1 MIVMREREWA
11 GSLTKHVSRIK
22 RETGGQAEEKSQT
35 PLPQQIS
42 LSTMAIETLDI
53 EELANRTGNLYETVA
68 ILSKRSRQV
77 ASDRRSELDDKLS
90 YFEGFGP
97 EMEDVRMQ
105 EEQENVSLEFEE
117 KPEPTEIA
125 IDEFLENKIYYRKPE

>member
-1 MIVMREREWA
+1 
-11 GSLTKHVSRIK
+11 
-22 RETGGQAEEKSQT
+22 
-35 PLPQQIS
+35 
-42 LSTMAIETLDI
+42 MAIETLDI
-53 EELANRTGNLYETVA
+53 DELANRTGNLYETVA

-105 EEQENVSLEFEE
+105 EEQAKVSLEFE
-117 KPEPTEIA
+117 KKDEPTEVA
-125 IDEFLENKIYYRKPE
+125 IDDFLEDKLYYRKPEE

>member
-1 MIVMREREWA
+1 
-11 GSLTKHVSRIK
+11 
-22 RETGGQAEEKSQT
+22 
-35 PLPQQIS
+35 
-42 LSTMAIETLDI
+42 MAIETLDI
-53 EELANRTGNLYETVA
+53 DELANRTGNLYETVA

-105 EEQENVSLEFEE
+105 EEQEKVSLEFE
-117 KPEPTEIA
+117 KKDEPTEVA
-125 IDEFLENKIYYRKPE
+125 IVDFLEDKLYYRKPEE

>member
-1 MIVMREREWA
+1 
-11 GSLTKHVSRIK
+11 
-22 RETGGQAEEKSQT
+22 
-35 PLPQQIS
+35 
-42 LSTMAIETLDI
+42 MAIETLDLD
-53 EELANRTGNLYETVA
+53 ELANRTGNLYETVA

-105 EEQENVSLEFEE
+105 EEQAKVSLEYEQ
-117 KPEPTEIA
+117 KPEPTEEA
-125 IDEFLENKIYYRKPE
+125 IDDFAEDRIYYRKPEE

>member
-1 MIVMREREWA
+1 
-11 GSLTKHVSRIK
+11 
-22 RETGGQAEEKSQT
+22 
-35 PLPQQIS
+35 
-42 LSTMAIETLDI
+42 MAIETLNV
-53 EELANRTGNLYETVA
+53 EELASRTGNLYETVA

-77 ASDRRSELDDKLS
+77 SSDMKSELDDKLS

-105 EEQENVSLEFEE
+105 EEQEQVSIEFEE

-125 IDEFLENKIYYRKPE
+125 IDDFMQDKIYYRKPDEE

>member
-1 MIVMREREWA
+1 
-11 GSLTKHVSRIK
+11 
-22 RETGGQAEEKSQT
+22 
-35 PLPQQIS
+35 
-42 LSTMAIETLDI
+42 MAIETLDI
-53 EELANRTGNLYETVA
+53 DELANRTGNLYETVA

-77 ASDRRSELDDKLS
+77 ASDMRSELEDKLS

-105 EEQENVSLEFEE
+105 EEQEKVSLEFET

-125 IDEFLENKIYYRKPE
+125 IDDFIEDKIYYRKPDE

>member
-1 MIVMREREWA
+1 
-11 GSLTKHVSRIK
+11 
-22 RETGGQAEEKSQT
+22 
-35 PLPQQIS
+35 
-42 LSTMAIETLDI
+42 MAIETLDI
-53 EELANRTGNLYETVA
+53 DELASRTGNLYETVA

-77 ASDRRSELDDKLS
+77 ASDMRSELDDKLS

-105 EEQENVSLEFEE
+105 EEQEKVSLEYEK

-125 IDEFLENKIYYRKPE
+125 IEDFLEDRIYYRKPDEE

>member
-1 MIVMREREWA
+1 
-11 GSLTKHVSRIK
+11 
-22 RETGGQAEEKSQT
+22 
-35 PLPQQIS
+35 
-42 LSTMAIETLDI
+42 MAIKTLNV
-53 EELANRTGNLYETVA
+53 EELASRTGNLYETVA

-77 ASDRRSELDDKLS
+77 SSDMKSELDDKLS

-105 EEQENVSLEFEE
+105 EEQEQVSIEFEE

-125 IDEFLENKIYYRKPE
+125 IDDFMQDKIYYRRPDEE